1 MDNPPIE
8 KRYELE
14 QLKNA
19 LIEKVDVLKG
29 LDNAV
34 SKLLEDSAE
43 VDENA
48 FGQELSDASDHIMTY
63 RRVVDL
69 VDVELKKAI
78 PSGAGALTIDDVA
91 STNEAG
97 GSNVDSEPLSV
108 EQTVVP
114 QTPTFTTQLTSS
126 SAASSVRVRLPKLEV
141 KNFKESVFEWQEFW
155 DAFESSIHTNA
166 GLSDV
171 DKFSYL
177 KGLVDEPAKSA
188 ISGFSLTAANY
199 GSAVELLMRRF
210 GKPSTIQRAHINELL
225 SVQAVYRERETAR
238 LRALYDKIECHYR
251 GLIALKVDEAT
262 YLSIVVPTLLEKL
275 PESVRLT
282 MTRGKNFKEWTMDD
296 LLKHLLVEVEL
307 REEAVISTPN
317 DGRNQTETNERK
329 NLLRK
334 YAKSFNCLDKG
345 HMARN
350 CMQKVFCRN
359 CKGQHHTAL
368 YEGKNSKKVEEGDK
382 EGESQHE
389 GPVDP
394 VNTNNTFVATSCRI
408 ALQTAQAV
416 VKGDKQLRVRVLFDL
431 GSHKSYVTAKT
442 ANAAG
447 LKVVRKELLGLSTFG
462 QKAKETEVRDV
473 VCLDV
478 MPLRC
483 GKVLTLEAYVVP
495 GISHVRNEHI
505 EVVKHNFPHLKDLW
519 FSDVNKTAH
528 ELEIDLLIGSDNL
541 WNFQSGRIVRGELDE
556 PVALET
562 ELGFVLSGPLKEKRA
577 DDENAGTHVNMVV
590 GEPLVLVNVG
600 MANVEEAVHRLWDL
614 DSLGIKESD
623 EVRDG
628 FGDSIGFDGQRYSVK
643 LPWKVGNTTLPTNY
657 ELSLS
662 RMKAQVKRLRKQ
674 PEILAEYDSKIKQQ
688 LEVGVIERVPELD
701 TAEKVHYLPHQAV
714 VRQDAKTTKVRVVYD
729 ASATDSKSK
738 MSLNDCLHVGPSLNP
753 LLIDLLLR
761 FRVNRVALVADIEKA
776 FLNVSVDKADRDCL
790 RFLWPDDPNDNK
802 SDVSIYCFC
811 RVVFGLNAS
820 PFLHVFMIP

>member
-97 GSNVDSEPLSV
+97 GSNVDSEPSSV

-262 YLSIVVPTLLEKL
+262 YSSIVVPTLLEKL

-317 DGRNQTETNERK
+317 DGRNQTGHGKNRNMYTNSALFAGWGKGMCAFCRGSHKHEDCKKMKDTNERK

-345 HMARN
+345 HM
-350 CMQKVFCRN
+350 
-359 CKGQHHTAL
+359 TA
-368 YEGKNSKKVEEGDK
+368 
-382 EGESQHE
+382 
-389 GPVDP
+389 
-394 VNTNNTFVATSCRI
+394 
-408 ALQTAQAV
+408 
-416 VKGDKQLRVRVLFDL
+416 
-431 GSHKSYVTAKT
+431 SH
-442 ANAAG
+442 
-447 LKVVRKELLGLSTFG
+447 
-462 QKAKETEVRDV
+462 
-473 VCLDV
+473 
-478 MPLRC
+478 
-483 GKVLTLEAYVVP
+483 
-495 GISHVRNEHI
+495 
-505 EVVKHNFPHLKDLW
+505 
-519 FSDVNKTAH
+519 
-528 ELEIDLLIGSDNL
+528 
-541 WNFQSGRIVRGELDE
+541 
-556 PVALET
+556 
-562 ELGFVLSGPLKEKRA
+562 GFV
-577 DDENAGTHVNMVV
+577 
-590 GEPLVLVNVG
+590 
-600 MANVEEAVHRLWDL
+600 
-614 DSLGIKESD
+614 
-623 EVRDG
+623 
-628 FGDSIGFDGQRYSVK
+628 
-643 LPWKVGNTTLPTNY
+643 
-657 ELSLS
+657 
-662 RMKAQVKRLRKQ
+662 
-674 PEILAEYDSKIKQQ
+674 
-688 LEVGVIERVPELD
+688 
-701 TAEKVHYLPHQAV
+701 
-714 VRQDAKTTKVRVVYD
+714 
-729 ASATDSKSK
+729 
-738 MSLNDCLHVGPSLNP
+738 
-753 LLIDLLLR
+753 
-761 FRVNRVALVADIEKA
+761 
-776 FLNVSVDKADRDCL
+776 
-790 RFLWPDDPNDNK
+790 
-802 SDVSIYCFC
+802 
-811 RVVFGLNAS
+811 
-820 PFLHVFMIP
+820 